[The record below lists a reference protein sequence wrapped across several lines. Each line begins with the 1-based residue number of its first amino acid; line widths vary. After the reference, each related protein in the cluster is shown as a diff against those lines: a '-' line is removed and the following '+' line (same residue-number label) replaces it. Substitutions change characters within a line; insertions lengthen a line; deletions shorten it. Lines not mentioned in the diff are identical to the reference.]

1 MRVRVSAPARL
12 HLGDI
17 DPYGLGRFGFAPILA
32 IDRPRAVVE
41 AEDSETLTVK
51 GPDERE
57 AAVYARRTLEG
68 FGLKGASVHVLST
81 APRHAG
87 FGSTTQ
93 LALAVGRAV
102 TAAHGLKPDS
112 VTLLRALR
120 RTSTGGV
127 HTFQRGGFAL
137 TGGLRLKAGDRSFL
151 EGERPLAPPLILRA
165 RFPPEWRFVLATPR
179 GAAVPPHGEAEDQT
193 FRRLHAGK
201 PPEALIHR
209 SYFITAAR
217 LVPAVLEA
225 DAEGFGKALTELQV
239 LVGRV
244 YFPVQRSIFN
254 PASTWLIPILHRAG
268 AQGVGQSSWGP
279 TVYGFVDSDA
289 RAEELQRA
297 VEQKAG
303 EGADVLK
310 VKADNRGARTEA
322 LSP

>member
-17 DPYGLGRFGFAPILA
+17 DPFGLGRFGYAPILA
-32 IDRPRAVVE
+32 IDQPRAVVE
-41 AEDSETLTVK
+41 AEDAEELTVQA
-51 GPDERE
+51 PHRE
-57 AAVYARRTLEG
+57 EVTTYARRILEA
-68 FGLKGASVHVLST
+68 FELRGASVKVAST

-93 LALAVGRAV
+93 LALSVGRAI
-102 TAAHGLKPDS
+102 TAAYRLKPDS
-112 VTLLRALR
+112 VALLKALK

-137 TGGLRLKAGDRSFL
+137 TGGLRLKAGDKSFL
-151 EGERPLAPPLILRA
+151 EGDRPLAPPLILRA
-165 RFPPEWRFVLATPR
+165 PFPREWRFVLARPKV
-179 GAAVPPHGEAEDQT
+179 AALPPHGEDEDRA
-193 FRRLHAGK
+193 FRQLHAAK

-209 SYFITAAR
+209 SYFVTVAR
-217 LVPAVLEA
+217 LIPAVLEA
-225 DAEGFGKALTELQV
+225 DAESFGKALTELQV

-279 TVYGFVDSDA
+279 TVYGFVDSEA
-289 RAEELQRA
+289 KAEKLRMA
-297 VEQKAG
+297 VEEKAG
-303 EGADVLK
+303 EKAEVFI
-310 VKADNRGARTEA
+310 VKADNRGARTEVLRA
-322 LSP
+322 